1 MIKAGSE
8 DHKRLV
14 GIRSKTTMDIP
25 RSPWLRPAPDYYP
38 VKEIQSVSV
47 SDRLDELKLF
57 DSSKLI
63 AVIKYPGTQKVVRSR
78 AKTFLKRRGIKRDV
92 T

>member
-1 MIKAGSE
+1 M
-8 DHKRLV
+8 L
-14 GIRSKTTMDIP
+14 SKTTMEIP

-57 DSSKLI
+57 DSSKLK
-63 AVIKYPGTQKVVRSR
+63 AVIKYPGTQKTVRLQAER
-78 AKTFLKRRGIKRDV
+78 FLRLRGV
-92 T
+92 E